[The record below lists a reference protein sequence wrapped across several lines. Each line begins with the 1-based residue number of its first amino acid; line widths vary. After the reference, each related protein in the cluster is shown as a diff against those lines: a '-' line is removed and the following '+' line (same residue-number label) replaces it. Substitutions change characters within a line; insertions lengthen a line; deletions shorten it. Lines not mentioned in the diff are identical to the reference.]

1 MLHHS
6 RGLLSLLLFGS
17 LLFLAACGGDDDGD
31 SDSDGATDT
40 GGGDATAAA
49 TTDGNSG
56 GGGSS
61 SGGGGSA
68 GTLTLGDEVIQ
79 LDSAR
84 CFLQEQ
90 DVVGSPGKILLTG
103 QGFGTLADGNEFV
116 LDFTR
121 FDEDSNFTGD
131 DILVDVGD
139 PRSDDS
145 YGLRGSADLGTVQRD
160 GDTLSASGLTFS
172 NFDAGTEIQGAF
184 ELKC

>member
-1 MLHHS
+1 MIRPS
-6 RGLLSLLLFGS
+6 RALFSVLLLGS
-17 LLFLAACGGDDDGD
+17 LLFLAACGGDDD
-31 SDSDGATDT
+31 SDSDGGGDD

-56 GGGSS
+56 GS
-61 SGGGGSA
+61 SGGGGADA
-68 GTLTLGDEVIQ
+68 GSLTLGDETIP

-103 QGFGTLADGNEFV
+103 QASGTNADGEELL

-131 DILVDVGD
+131 DILVDIGD
-139 PRSDDS
+139 FRSGDAQS
-145 YGLRGSADLGTVQRD
+145 YSANADLGTVQRD
-160 GDTLSASGLTFS
+160 GDTLTASGLTFKD
-172 NFDAGTEIQGAF
+172 FDAGVEVTGSFEI
-184 ELKC
+184 KC